1 MTLASESPLRRA
13 LYRALHDPL
22 TGLANRGLLMDQL
35 GQALARARRRPGS
48 VAVLF
53 LDLDRFKVV
62 NDSLGHAVGDD
73 LLVEVAR
80 RLERVMRSAD
90 TVARLGGDEFVV
102 LAEDVA
108 GVDEALGLA
117 RRLRAAIAAP
127 IPVGV
132 GQQVVVTASVGI
144 ALSAP
149 GTDFDG
155 AGDLAADND
164 TADTADTAGNGNGDS
179 ADNGNGTVAATPSS
193 LLWDADVAMYRAKD
207 SGRDRAQL
215 FEDGL
220 RAGSLGRF
228 RSEAM
233 LRHALDHG
241 GLRLHYQPLVDLRTG
256 ALCGAE
262 ALVRLHHPDRGL
274 IPPAEFIPIAEET
287 GLIVPLGAWV
297 VAEAVAQAAA
307 WRSLQPVDAPP
318 MTVSINLSGRQL
330 STPGFAVEVGSAIAR
345 SGADASH
352 LCFEVTE
359 NTLLDAGG
367 ASVATL
373 ERLKELGVRLAID
386 DFGTGHSSLTWLRRL
401 PADFLKVDRTFVA
414 GLGTDPGDTAIV
426 RAVLN
431 LGQALGLSTV
441 AEGVETPEQLA
452 ALRELGCDWAQGYHL
467 ARPGPP
473 EAVTTLLKDGTRW

>member
-1 MTLASESPLRRA
+1 
-13 LYRALHDPL
+13 
-22 TGLANRGLLMDQL
+22 
-35 GQALARARRRPGS
+35 

-108 GVDEALGLA
+108 GVDEALTLA
-117 RRLRAAIAAP
+117 RRLRQAIAAP
-127 IPVGV
+127 MPVGS
-132 GQQVVVTASVGI
+132 GQQVVVTASIGI
-144 ALSAP
+144 ALSTP
-149 GTDFDG
+149 GSDG
-155 AGDLAADND
+155 AGGSPRA
-164 TADTADTAGNGNGDS
+164 
-179 ADNGNGTVAATPSS
+179 AATPSS

-207 SGRDRAQL
+207 SGRDRVQL

-233 LRHALDHG
+233 LRHALDHD
-241 GLRLHYQPLVDLRTG
+241 GLRLHYQPLVDLTTG
-256 ALCGAE
+256 ALAGAE
-262 ALVRLHHPDRGL
+262 ALVRLHDPKRGL
-274 IPPAEFIPIAEET
+274 IPPAEFIPVAEET

-297 VAEAVAQAAA
+297 VAEAAAQAAA
-307 WRSLQPVDAPP
+307 WQALQPLDAPP
-318 MTVSINLSGRQL
+318 MTVSVNLSGRQL
-330 STPGFAVEVGSAIAR
+330 TTPGFAVEVGAAIAR

-359 NTLLDAGG
+359 NTLLDPAGTG
-367 ASVATL
+367 VATL

-426 RAVLN
+426 RAVLD
-431 LGQALGLSTV
+431 LGEALGLTTI
-441 AEGVETPEQLA
+441 AEGVETAEQLET
-452 ALRELGCDWAQGYHL
+452 LRDLGCRWAQGFHL

-473 EAVTTLLKDGTRW
+473 ETVTTMIKNDTRW